1 MYFHQLTGGLLQQN
15 AYLYGEEGAL
25 FLIDPGSH
33 AKDWIAYLEEQG
45 LTLTAMLLTH
55 GHFDHVGAVEELRD
69 RLGVPLWMHE
79 GDHIMLSDF
88 EWRGGHNKTPL
99 RPADRF
105 LSDGEQ
111 IGNLTVLHTPGHS
124 LGSVCYL
131 APDRIFTGDTLF
143 EGTIGRT
150 DFRGGS
156 FETMEKSL
164 ARLRTLSPDLTI
176 YAGHGAETTIAQELA
191 HNPYLRG

>member
-1 MYFHQLTGGLLQQN
+1 MQQN

-33 AKDWIAYLEEQG
+33 AKDWLDYLKEQD
-45 LTLTAMLLTH
+45 LQLTALLLTH
-55 GHFDHVGAVEELRD
+55 GHFDHVGAVDALREA
-69 RLGVPLWMHE
+69 LGVPLWMHE
-79 GDHIMLSDF
+79 ADHIMLSDF

-111 IGNLTVLHTPGHS
+111 IGNLTVWHTPGHS
-124 LGSVCYL
+124 LGSVCYI
-131 APDRIFTGDTLF
+131 APDRVFTGDTLF

-156 FETMEKSL
+156 FDTMKQSL
-164 ARLRTLSPDLTI
+164 ARLRTLPAELTV
-176 YAGHGAETTIAQELA
+176 YAGHGQPTTMERELA
-191 HNPYLRG
+191 QNPYLRG

>member
-1 MYFHQLTGGLLQQN
+1 MHFHQITGGLLQQN

-33 AKDWIAYLEEQG
+33 AKDWLDYLQEQD
-45 LTLTAMLLTH
+45 LKLTALLLTH
-55 GHFDHVGAVEELRD
+55 GHFDHVGAVDALRD
-69 RLGVPLWMHE
+69 ALGVPLWMHE
-79 GDHIMLSDF
+79 ADHIMLSDF

-111 IGNLTVLHTPGHS
+111 VGNMTVWHTPGHS
-124 LGSVCYL
+124 LGSVCYI
-131 APDRIFTGDTLF
+131 APDRVFTGDTLF

-156 FETMEKSL
+156 FETMQKSL
-164 ARLRTLSPDLTI
+164 SRLRTLPAELEI
-176 YAGHGAETTIAQELA
+176 YAGHGEATTVARELA
-191 HNPYLRG
+191 YNPYLRG